1 MSENPYSHKY
11 VETNGKNVLSAL
23 CASSGNS
30 FWAEDQKSQVEECV
44 IMLQFMIT
52 SPIKASSS
60 CIDSASLSAG
70 LNLNGLW
77 IHSSWIAS
85 LDKLCVNCWHRP
97 RPRCSATKD
106 WIGTT
111 VGPTSCMKS
120 ASVGNMSKHPFSTRV
135 AFPFSLTRSSTIF
148 YWPWKV
154 WSLPWKNSGGFPAT
168 STCLDSRCRQSF
180 VCLMLSLA
188 KISWQTTHKGRGS
201 SAGPVHVNPKLK

>member
-1 MSENPYSHKY
+1 MFDITFWWMSCQKIHIR
-11 VETNGKNVLSAL
+11 TNTLKRMVKMSSVLL

-30 FWAEDQKSQVEECV
+30 FWTENQKSPVEECV

-60 CIDSASLSAG
+60 CIDSASLYAG

-135 AFPFSLTRSSTIF
+135 AFPF
-148 YWPWKV
+148 
-154 WSLPWKNSGGFPAT
+154 N
-168 STCLDSRCRQSF
+168 
-180 VCLMLSLA
+180 
-188 KISWQTTHKGRGS
+188 
-201 SAGPVHVNPKLK
+201 VNPKLK